1 MHDQSREP
9 REIKEP
15 KDKRGEFLTAG
26 QLAKMLQISESS
38 VHRLRR
44 QGRIPAVMLT
54 PRLIRFNL
62 REVRAALAAAQDG
75 HESIEPA
82 AAEAADSR
90 QLTFEDL
97 FIKTIE

>member
-1 MHDQSREP
+1 MNEK
-9 REIKEP
+9 IKES
-15 KDKRGEFLTAG
+15 KDKEKRGDYVTAG

-62 REVRAALAAAQDG
+62 REVRAALAAQQSDEEERTVAREVG
-75 HESIEPA
+75 E
-82 AAEAADSR
+82 
-90 QLTFEDL
+90 QLAFDDL
-97 FIKTIE
+97 FLETIE

>member
-1 MHDQSREP
+1 MQESR
-9 REIKEP
+9 EP
-15 KDKRGEFLTAG
+15 KDKRGEYLTAG

-62 REVRAALAAAQDG
+62 RDVRAALAAAKDEG
-75 HESIEPA
+75 EPVLA
-82 AAEAADSR
+82 SQPDSR

-97 FIKTIE
+97 FTRTIE